1 MMVERCYVKM
11 TQLIFSSSPGCSLSK
26 GGDSL
31 EVGKDV
37 TRDKWR
43 EREWLNDSQLA
54 VVLSASNCLCYKWV
68 KSGEQGLKAM

>member
-1 MMVERCYVKM
+1 M
-11 TQLIFSSSPGCSLSK
+11 K
-26 GGDSL
+26 GGDSS